1 MKNCPGASPARSFAT
16 AVLSPLSAIIA
27 AGLSSAAMACGG
39 GSGAV
44 VVAGPP
50 GVAIQR
56 LAVTSRA
63 FSFNGAIPVDY
74 TCDGADR
81 SPPLTWSA
89 PPSGT
94 KSLAILAMDPD
105 AVGGEFVH
113 WVAYN
118 LRADALALP
127 ENTDASELG
136 GVSGS
141 NGFGRIGYSGPCP
154 PKMELHSYTF
164 RVYALDTVLPVRSGV
179 SAEEL
184 TAAMSGHVLA
194 QGALVGTFSH

>member
-1 MKNCPGASPARSFAT
+1 MKTRPGTSL
-16 AVLSPLSAIIA
+16 AVSIA
-27 AGLSSAAMACGG
+27 LVALSSAAAACGG
-39 GSGAV
+39 GSGSI

-50 GVAIQR
+50 GVSVQR
-56 LAVTSRA
+56 LAVTSRS
-63 FSFNGAIPVDY
+63 FSSNGAIPVDY

-81 SPPLTWSA
+81 SPQLTWSA

-94 KSLAILAMDPD
+94 KSFAILVVDPD
-105 AVGGEFVH
+105 AVGGEFIH

-154 PKMELHSYTF
+154 PKMELHSYAF
-164 RVYALDTVLPVRSGV
+164 RVFALDTVLAVRSGV
-179 SAEEL
+179 
-184 TAAMSGHVLA
+184 TADDLSGAMNGHVLA
-194 QGALVGTFSH
+194 QGTLVGTFSH